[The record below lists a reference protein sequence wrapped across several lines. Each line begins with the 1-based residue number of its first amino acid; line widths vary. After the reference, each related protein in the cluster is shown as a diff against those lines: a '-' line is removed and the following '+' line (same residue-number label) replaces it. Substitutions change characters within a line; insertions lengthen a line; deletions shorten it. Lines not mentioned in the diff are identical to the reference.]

1 MQVALAILVVQKTRQ
16 TMVPALHYA
25 LWNAAKFETRKS
37 GHVRQDHSLPARNDQ
52 YKSCPALIL
61 GANALSE
68 IAPDTFFLT
77 AAPASITTTSSQSCR
92 VLR

>member
-16 TMVPALHYA
+16 TMVPTLDYA

-37 GHVRQDHSLPARNDQ
+37 GHVRQDHSLPAPRRSVQ
-52 YKSCPALIL
+52 VASHLTP

-68 IAPDTFFLT
+68 IVPDTFFLFFY
-77 AAPASITTTSSQSCR
+77 
-92 VLR
+92 